1 MNGDGHLHA
10 RPGAA
15 DGTPA
20 PGLHRIGDGGDALLY
35 VPDGASS
42 DRPAPLVVMLHGAGG
57 TADSGIS
64 HLRPLADE
72 AGLLLLAPRSVGQTW
87 DAIRDGFGPDVE
99 RLDALL
105 AEVFAACAVD
115 GGHVAVGGFSDGASY
130 ALSLGL
136 ANGGLFTHVV
146 AFSPGF
152 IPPMEREG
160 DPRIFVSHGD
170 EDNVLPIGV
179 CSRRIVPWL
188 AHAGYRVLYREF
200 AGGHTVPR
208 RVARE
213 AVEWLME
220 A

>member
-15 DGTPA
+15 AETLP
-20 PGLHRIGDGGDALLY
+20 PGLHRVGEDGDALLY
-35 VPDGASS
+35 VPAGAPDDG
-42 DRPAPLVVMLHGAGG
+42 PAALVVMLHGAGG
-57 TADSGIS
+57 NAQSGIS
-64 HLRPLADE
+64 HLQPLADE
-72 AGLLLLAPRSVGQTW
+72 ARLLLLAPSSAGQTW

-105 AEVFAACAVD
+105 EEVFAECEVD
-115 GGHVAVGGFSDGASY
+115 GGHVALGGFSDGASY

-136 ANGGLFTHVV
+136 ANGDLFTHVV

-152 IPPMEREG
+152 IPRSEREG

-170 EDNVLPIGV
+170 EDSVLPIGR
-179 CSRRIVPWL
+179 CSRRIVPLL
-188 AHAGYRVLYREF
+188 ATAGYHVLYREF
-200 AGGHTVPR
+200 SGGHTVPS

-213 AVEWLME
+213 AVEWLRE
-220 A
+220 P